1 MTSRSTTLRRSTLA
15 LVSAG
20 AATALTLG
28 AAPSAS
34 AAPIGVGWDANV
46 TTTVKKLG
54 QQITFPQAKFAAQ
67 IDLGTGAISGDLN
80 LPDATSTLKLG
91 SLPLAKVTLA
101 VEPTKPVTAQL
112 TGLKVEAN
120 QEFNIHLKKI
130 EPLGL
135 PINLVG
141 KNCRTATPVK
151 AKLNGDLTGLFDPYT
166 LSGTY
171 TIPKFANCGLSTF
184 IINLVIPGE
193 GNTMK
198 ADFSGLTLG

>member
-112 TGLKVEAN
+112 TGFKVEAN

-151 AKLNGDLTGLFDPYT
+151 AKLNGDLTGLFDPST